1 MKKFSNKIRK
11 NFERDGYVI
20 IKNFFSKKII
30 LNAKKEIYLC
40 SKALT
45 NKKKKIKFSSKNF
58 DFFIKQSLKINPKF
72 SSKFYD
78 ISKKFLS
85 MHDFVFNEKIIFLA
99 KFLLKTKNVGIL
111 NKAYGYRMD
120 KPNDKKFLTQLHQDY
135 IQNLGSPE
143 GLVFYN
149 SLRKVKNINGPVV
162 IYEGSH
168 KLGLLNAKIS
178 KSKFGKSRS
187 YVLDI
192 SRANLKKFKKK
203 KLLIKEGDLAVFD
216 FLLLHQSSFN
226 HSKDIR
232 WSMVSRFFSFD
243 SQIGKQK
250 MFPGGLQESNKFEDI
265 HPEKAIL
272 Y

>member
-1 MKKFSNKIRK
+1 MKKFSNKIKK
-11 NFERDGYVI
+11 NFEKNGYVV
-20 IKNFFSKKII
+20 IKNFFSKKIL
-30 LNAKKEIYLC
+30 LNAKKEIFFC
-40 SKALT
+40 SKNLM
-45 NKKKKIKFSSKNF
+45 NNKKKIKFSIKNF
-58 DFFIKQSLKINPKF
+58 DFFVKKSLKNSPKF

-85 MHDFVFNEKIIFLA
+85 MHDFVFNRKIITLA
-99 KFLLKTKNVGIL
+99 KFLLKTQNVGIL

-135 IQNLGSPE
+135 IQNLGAPE

-149 SLRKVKNINGPVV
+149 SLKNVKNINGPVV

-178 KSKFGKSRS
+178 QSKISKSRS
-187 YVLDI
+187 YILDI
-192 SRANLKKFKKK
+192 SKSDLKKFKKV

-216 FLLLHQSSFN
+216 FLLLHHSSFN

-232 WSMVSRFFSFD
+232 WSIVSRFFNFNSK
-243 SQIGKQK
+243 IGTQK

-265 HPEKAIL
+265 HPEKITL
-272 Y
+272 N

>member
-1 MKKFSNKIRK
+1 MKNFSNQIKQD
-11 NFERDGYVI
+11 FEENGYVI

-30 LNAKKEIYLC
+30 SNAKKEIYFC
-40 SKALT
+40 SKALM
-45 NKKKKIKFSSKNF
+45 NKKNKTKFSAKNF

-85 MHDFVFNEKIIFLA
+85 MHDFVFNQKTILLA
-99 KFLLKTKNVGIL
+99 KFLLKTKNIGIL
-111 NKAYGYRMD
+111 NRAYGYRMD
-120 KPNDKKFLTQLHQDY
+120 KPNDRKFLTQLHQDY

-149 SLRKVKNINGPVV
+149 SLKNVKNVNGPVI

-168 KLGLLNAKIS
+168 KLGLLNTKIS
-178 KSKFGKSRS
+178 KSKFSKSRS
-187 YVLDI
+187 YILDI
-192 SRANLKKFKKK
+192 SNSNLKKFKKV

-216 FLLLHQSSFN
+216 FLLLHHSSFN
-226 HSKDIR
+226 HSKEIR

-243 SQIGKQK
+243 SQTGKQK

-265 HPEKAIL
+265 HPEKTIL

>member
-1 MKKFSNKIRK
+1 MKNFSNKIK
-11 NFERDGYVI
+11 KDFEENGYVI
-20 IKNFFSKKII
+20 IKNFFSKKTI
-30 LNAKKEIYLC
+30 LDAKKEIYFC
-40 SKALT
+40 SKALM
-45 NKKKKIKFSSKNF
+45 KKKDKIKFNAKNF
-58 DFFIKQSLKINPKF
+58 DFFIKQSLKKNPKF

-85 MHDFVFNEKIIFLA
+85 MHGFVFNQKIILLA
-99 KFLLKTKNVGIL
+99 KYLLKTNNVGIL
-111 NKAYGYRMD
+111 NRAYGYRMD

-149 SLRKVKNINGPVV
+149 SLKNVKNINGPVI

-168 KLGLLNAKIS
+168 KLGLLSAKIS
-178 KSKFGKSRS
+178 KNKISKSRS
-187 YVLDI
+187 YILNI
-192 SRANLKKFKKK
+192 SKSHLKKFKKV

-216 FLLLHQSSFN
+216 FLLLHHSSFN
-226 HSKDIR
+226 YSNEIR

-243 SQIGKQK
+243 SPIGKQK

-272 Y
+272 H